1 MCGWRACPLPKAGS
15 GLHTPNMEP
24 LPRKKNEWVL
34 TEQSLARFL
43 ALLDEDPARAG
54 EQYEIWRRKLV
65 KLFEWRGS
73 ATPEDLADTTLN
85 RLARK
90 VEEGETIRN
99 FAGYVGGTARLV
111 WLEALKEQERARGAL
126 EELLVLIPH
135 SSQTDSHRVECF
147 ESCLESLPTESRA
160 LILDYY
166 REERSRKIELRKQL
180 AAKMGMP
187 LNALR
192 IRAHRIRV
200 QLEKCVGNCMKKSG

>member
-1 MCGWRACPLPKAGS
+1 
-15 GLHTPNMEP
+15 MEL
-24 LPRKKNEWVL
+24 LPRKKKDWVL
-34 TEQSLARFL
+34 TEESLAGL
-43 ALLDEDPARAG
+43 LSLLDEDPARAG

-90 VEEGETIRN
+90 VEEGEVIRN
-99 FAGYVGGTARLV
+99 FAGYVGSTARLV

-126 EELLVLIPH
+126 DELRVFGPDP
-135 SSQTDSHRVECF
+135 SSSGSQRVECLEF
-147 ESCLESLPTESRA
+147 CLESLSTENRI

-200 QLEKCVGNCMKKSG
+200 QLEQCVGNCVRKSG

>member
-1 MCGWRACPLPKAGS
+1 
-15 GLHTPNMEP
+15 MEP
-24 LPRKKNEWVL
+24 LPRKNKDWAL
-34 TEQSLARFL
+34 TQQSLGRL
-43 ALLDEDPARAG
+43 LSLLDEDPGRAG

-65 KLFEWRGS
+65 KLFAWRGS
-73 ATPEDLADTTLN
+73 ATPEELADTTLN

-90 VEEGETIRN
+90 IDEGEVIRN

-111 WLEALKEQERARGAL
+111 WLEAIKEQQRARGAL
-126 EELLVLIPH
+126 EELRISTPH
-135 SSQTDSHRVECF
+135 SPADSQRVECF
-147 ESCLESLPTESRA
+147 ELCLENLPSENRL

-166 REERSRKIELRKQL
+166 RAERGRKIELRRQL

-200 QLEKCVGNCMKKSG
+200 QLEKCVGKCMKKSG

>member
-1 MCGWRACPLPKAGS
+1 M
-15 GLHTPNMEP
+15 
-24 LPRKKNEWVL
+24 

-43 ALLDEDPARAG
+43 SLLDEDPERAG

-90 VEEGETIRN
+90 IDEGEAIRN
-99 FAGYVGGTARLV
+99 LSAYVGGTARLV
-111 WLEALKEQERARGAL
+111 WLEALKEQERERGAFD
-126 EELLVLIPH
+126 ELRASTPY
-135 SSQTDSHRVECF
+135 SSPTESPRIECF
-147 ESCLESLPTESRA
+147 ESCLESLPPESRA

-166 REERSRKIELRKQL
+166 RAEKSSKIKLRKQL
-180 AAKMGMP
+180 AEKLGTP

>member
-1 MCGWRACPLPKAGS
+1 
-15 GLHTPNMEP
+15 MEP
-24 LPRKKNEWVL
+24 LPRKKNDWVL

-43 ALLDEDPARAG
+43 SLLDEDPARAG

-90 VEEGETIRN
+90 IDEGEAIRN

-111 WLEALKEQERARGAL
+111 WLEALKEQERGRGAL
-126 EELLVLIPH
+126 EELRVLIPH
-135 SSQTDSHRVECF
+135 SSQPDSQRVECF
-147 ESCLESLPTESRA
+147 ESCLESLPTESRV

-166 REERSRKIELRKQL
+166 REERGRKIELRKQL

-200 QLEKCVGNCMKKSG
+200 QLEKCVENCMKKSG